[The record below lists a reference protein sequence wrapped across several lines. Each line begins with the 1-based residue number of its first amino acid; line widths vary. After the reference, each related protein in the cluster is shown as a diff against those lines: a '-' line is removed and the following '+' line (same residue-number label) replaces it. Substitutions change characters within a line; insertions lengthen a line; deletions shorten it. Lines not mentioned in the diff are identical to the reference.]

1 MTRSYRD
8 GMTVLGAD
16 SFLELRMT
24 KNTEAKILGMSMLY
38 GLIVCVN
45 DNALCM
51 AVFSERKVA

>member
-1 MTRSYRD
+1 
-8 GMTVLGAD
+8 MTVLGAD